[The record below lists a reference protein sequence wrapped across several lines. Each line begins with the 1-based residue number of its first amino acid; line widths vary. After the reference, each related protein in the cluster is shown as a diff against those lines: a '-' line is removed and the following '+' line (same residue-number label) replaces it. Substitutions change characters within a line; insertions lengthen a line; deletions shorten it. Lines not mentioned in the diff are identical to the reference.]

1 MEKLSG
7 ILWLPTLKLWLF
19 ELVSWYDLQ
28 NVSLINVIF
37 EYTSWS
43 CMYKSVVMP
52 HFSNKISCASLFPEI
67 NVLIRKWM
75 STGIN
80 ILHSWYW
87 LVTINMKSFL
97 DIIPSIKVFFT
108 YLTYQTLILHTF
120 YPSLQCLH
128 NPI

>member
-28 NVSLINVIF
+28 NFSLINVIF

-43 CMYKSVVMP
+43 CMDKSVVMP
-52 HFSNKISCASLFPEI
+52 QLKIKYSVPLFLDI
-67 NVLIRKWM
+67 KLLIWKWM

-80 ILHSWYW
+80 ILQSWYL

-108 YLTYQTLILHTF
+108 YLTYPTLVLHTF